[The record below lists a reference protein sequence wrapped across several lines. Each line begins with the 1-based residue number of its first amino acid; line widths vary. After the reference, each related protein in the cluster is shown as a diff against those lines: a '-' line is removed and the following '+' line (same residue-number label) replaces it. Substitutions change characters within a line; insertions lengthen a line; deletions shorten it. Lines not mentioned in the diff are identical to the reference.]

1 MTLSDLPD
9 AERPVPSGD
18 RALPGGDSTLP
29 GGDRTLPGGD
39 RLLSGGDRLLSGG
52 DRTLPGGDRTLPGED
67 RPFPEAARPFP
78 EAARSTTAL
87 AEPVERVRSL
97 WITGVVLVNV
107 GINAA
112 FFGPIQV
119 LLGQQAIHFDESQK
133 EAILALVT
141 GCGAA
146 VSLVANPLFG
156 AFSDRTTSRFGR
168 RVPWVVAGAVLGAAA
183 LMALAG
189 APDVAFMTIL
199 WCLVQAGC
207 NGAYA
212 AITAAIPDRVPVPQ
226 RGTVGGLA
234 AMGQTVGILLGAV
247 IAAVVSGNFALGY
260 MICAA
265 ALLAGVV
272 LYLFKNDDDPLPA
285 ADRPPFRIAGFLKGF
300 WVSPRAYPD
309 FGWAWLTRLLVNIGN
324 HMVTLYLLFFLRDAV
339 QLKDTQ
345 GLEPEVGVLVL
356 TGLYAVMV
364 IITSIIGGALS
375 DRMGKRKPLVIASSG
390 IIAVAALILAFAP
403 SWAGAIAG
411 AVVLGIGFGS
421 YLAVDFALITQVL
434 PTALDRG
441 RDLGVIN
448 IANSMPQ
455 VLAPLIAYPFVAFL
469 GGYVSLFIA
478 AAVIGVL
485 GAVFVVKIKSV
496 A

>member
-1 MTLSDLPD
+1 MSLSDLPG
-9 AERPVPSGD
+9 PVPD
-18 RALPGGDSTLP
+18 PAALRGGT
-29 GGDRTLPGGD
+29 
-39 RLLSGGDRLLSGG
+39 
-52 DRTLPGGDRTLPGED
+52 
-67 RPFPEAARPFP
+67 A
-78 EAARSTTAL
+78 TAL
-87 AEPVERVRSL
+87 VEPLDRVRTL
-97 WITGVVLVNV
+97 WITGVVLINV

-119 LLGQQAIHFDESQK
+119 LLGQQAAHFDEGQK

-156 AFSDRTTSRFGR
+156 AFSDRTVSRFGR
-168 RVPWVVAGAVLGAAA
+168 RVPWVLVGAILGAVGLVG
-183 LMALAG
+183 LAG
-189 APDVAFMTIL
+189 APNVAVMTVL

-234 AMGQTVGILLGAV
+234 AMGQTVGILAGAV
-247 IAAVVSGNFALGY
+247 IAAVMAGNFASGY
-260 MICAA
+260 LVCAA

-272 LYLFKNDDDPLPA
+272 LYLFKNDDQPLPPQA
-285 ADRPPFRIAGFLKGF
+285 RPPFSLVRFFQGF
-300 WVSPRAYPD
+300 WVSPTRYPD
-309 FGWAWLTRLLVNIGN
+309 FAWAWLTRLLVNIGN
-324 HMVTLYLLFFLRDAV
+324 HMVTLYLLFFLSDAV
-339 QLKDTQ
+339 HVKETE
-345 GLEPEVGVLVL
+345 GIEPAFGVLIL

-364 IITSIIGGALS
+364 IITSVIGGTLS
-375 DRMGKRKPLVIASSG
+375 DRMGKRKPLVIASSV
-390 IIAVAALILAFAP
+390 IIAIASLILGFAP
-403 SWAGAIAG
+403 TWAGAITG
-411 AVVLGIGFGS
+411 ALVLGLGFGA

-448 IANSMPQ
+448 VANSLPQ
-455 VLAPLIAYPFVAFL
+455 VIAPLIAFPFVTYL
-469 GGYVSLFIA
+469 GGYVSLYVA
-478 AAVIGVL
+478 AAVIGLL